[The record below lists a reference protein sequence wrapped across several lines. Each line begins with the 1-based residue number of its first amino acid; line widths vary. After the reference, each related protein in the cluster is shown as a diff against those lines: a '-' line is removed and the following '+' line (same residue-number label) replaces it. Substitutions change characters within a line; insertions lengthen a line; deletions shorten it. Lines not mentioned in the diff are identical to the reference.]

1 MRFLRPFN
9 ESKDLDIN
17 SIVSKI
23 KEEWSAQKV
32 RDMIERER
40 ENWIDDDWEESEF
53 DSNKEWYDEHNN
65 GEAEEVVF
73 DHLIGWFEKKFGKK
87 LDDSRIEEI
96 RKILKKEY
104 DV

>member
-23 KEEWSAQKV
+23 KEEWSTQKV
-32 RDMIERER
+32 RDMIEREW

-73 DHLIGWFEKKFGKK
+73 DHLIGWFEKKFDKK
-87 LDDSRIEEI
+87 LDDSRIKEI
-96 RKILKKEY
+96 QKILKKEY
-104 DV
+104 EV